1 MKLYNSDV
9 HYTTAPKYDT
19 SLFQNALGFSLKNTT
34 TLLQNAAVIRN
45 WEEFFTN
52 CDSIINKSKVWT
64 KSTDPK
70 FCMADWQ
77 R

>member
-34 TLLQNAAVIRN
+34 ALLQNAAVIRN
-45 WEEFFTN
+45 
-52 CDSIINKSKVWT
+52 
-64 KSTDPK
+64 
-70 FCMADWQ
+70 
-77 R
+77 